1 MISEIKNENLI
12 IYYSLNRYRDY
23 LKKAM
28 ADGDDALEYT
38 DLLDL
43 YKETEEIINK
53 YQRLIVEENRY

>member
-28 ADGDDALEYT
+28 IDGDDALEYT